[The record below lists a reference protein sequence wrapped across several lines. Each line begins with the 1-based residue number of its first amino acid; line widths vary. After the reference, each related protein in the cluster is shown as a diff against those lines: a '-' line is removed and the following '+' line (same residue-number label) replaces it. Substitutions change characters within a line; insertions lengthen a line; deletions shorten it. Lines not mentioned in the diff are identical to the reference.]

1 MAWHANPHPSGSHVG
16 FLSGCTILLSVSP
29 NVDVCDPRWW
39 EVPYY
44 WAGAKVY
51 DLVASFHKSVPS
63 SYYIGRC
70 VTHIIPRTCVE
81 GKLGV
86 ADLMLGG
93 G

>member
-1 MAWHANPHPSGSHVG
+1 M
-16 FLSGCTILLSVSP
+16 TQ
-29 NVDVCDPRWW
+29 RWW

-70 VTHIIPRTCVE
+70 VTPANNLAWRKE
-81 GKLGV
+81 KEWPSLMS
-86 ADLMLGG
+86 LMLCL
-93 G
+93 